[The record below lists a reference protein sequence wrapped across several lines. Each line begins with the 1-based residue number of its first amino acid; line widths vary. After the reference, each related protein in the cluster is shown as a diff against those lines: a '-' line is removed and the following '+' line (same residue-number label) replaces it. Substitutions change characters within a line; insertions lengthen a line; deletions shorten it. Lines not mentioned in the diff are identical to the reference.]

1 MKVSRKHFINVI
13 LVVSAFS
20 TGCASLLGGGG
31 GGGGSLPNISDL
43 LNKIPP
49 PPGTSLTST
58 YEQAMAQLPYLA
70 VSKGNT
76 VADGGYLYGNQN
88 FH

>member
-1 MKVSRKHFINVI
+1 M
-13 LVVSAFS
+13 LLVSALS

-43 LNKIPP
+43 LNNVPP
-49 PPGTSLTST
+49 PPGTASLTST
-58 YEQAMAQLPYLA
+58 YEQAMAKLPYLA
-70 VSKGNT
+70 ATKGNT